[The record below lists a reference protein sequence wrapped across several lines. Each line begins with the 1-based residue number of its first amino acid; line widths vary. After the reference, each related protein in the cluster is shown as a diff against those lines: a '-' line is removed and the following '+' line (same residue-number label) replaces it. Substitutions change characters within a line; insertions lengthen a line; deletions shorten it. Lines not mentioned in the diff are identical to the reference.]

1 MAVPFSLPG
10 RRTSHQ
16 SLRCIRSIRGAAIS
30 TLCGGCP
37 SPCNESENDVMSESL
52 PPVINQPSPASAQ
65 TIPGQIPAVQTLGLT
80 RTYGTMMALNAL
92 DLTVQQGDLFGFIGS
107 NGAGKTTTLRI
118 LATFLAPTAGQAL
131 VLGHDVGRDA
141 DAVRHVI
148 GYMPDFFGVYKDMEV
163 TEYLDFF
170 GACYKIPT
178 AQREKTVNDVL
189 ELVGLSEK
197 KGALIGALS
206 RGMQQRLGL
215 ARVLIHDPQ
224 LLLLDEP
231 ASGLDPRAR
240 IEMMAILQELQ
251 RLGKTIIISS
261 HILSELQTL
270 CNRVAIIEKGKLI
283 YSGPV
288 QGVRD
293 QMAQGRVVWVRVS
306 SDQPHAIQLL
316 KTRPEVSEVSTVDG
330 EIKIT
335 LSNHDID
342 HSIIADVLVRGG
354 ARLIELR
361 EDEIGLEEVFMRVT
375 RGETQ

>member
-1 MAVPFSLPG
+1 MNA
-10 RRTSHQ
+10 
-16 SLRCIRSIRGAAIS
+16 
-30 TLCGGCP
+30 
-37 SPCNESENDVMSESL
+37 
-52 PPVINQPSPASAQ
+52 PP
-65 TIPGQIPAVQTLGLT
+65 IPAVQTFGLT
-80 RTYGTMMALNAL
+80 RLYGNITALDRL
-92 DLTVQQGDLFGFIGS
+92 DLTVHQGDLFGFIGS
-107 NGAGKTTTLRI
+107 NGAGKTTTLRL
-118 LATFLAPTAGQAL
+118 LATFLAPSAGTAQIL
-131 VLGHDVGRDA
+131 GRDLLREA
-141 DAVRHVI
+141 DSVRHVI

-189 ELVGLSEK
+189 ELVGLTEK

-270 CNRVAIIEKGKLI
+270 CNRVAIIEKGRLI
-283 YSGPV
+283 YSGAV

-293 QMAQGRVVWVRVS
+293 QMSQGRVVWVRVS
-306 SDQPHAIQLL
+306 SEPAQALELL
-316 KTRPEVSEVSTVDG
+316 KARKEIAEAAVTDG
-330 EIKIT
+330 EIKVT
-335 LSNHDID
+335 LAGPDIE
-342 HSIIADVLVRGG
+342 HSIVADILVQGG
-354 ARLIELR
+354 AKLIELR
-361 EDEIGLEEVFMRVT
+361 EDEIGLEEVFMSVT

>member
-1 MAVPFSLPG
+1 MEA
-10 RRTSHQ
+10 
-16 SLRCIRSIRGAAIS
+16 
-30 TLCGGCP
+30 
-37 SPCNESENDVMSESL
+37 
-52 PPVINQPSPASAQ
+52 PP
-65 TIPGQIPAVQTLGLT
+65 IPAVQTHGLT
-80 RTYGTMMALNAL
+80 RMYGAMAALSDLN
-92 DLTVQQGDLFGFIGS
+92 LTVNKGDLFGFIGS

-118 LATFLAPTAGQAL
+118 LATFLAPSGGRAE
-131 VLGHDVGRDA
+131 VLGHDVVRDA

-170 GACYKIPT
+170 GACYKIPS

-189 ELVGLSEK
+189 ELVGLTEK
-197 KGALIGALS
+197 RGAIIGALS

-240 IEMMAILQELQ
+240 IEVMAILQELQ

-261 HILSELQTL
+261 HILSELQSL

-293 QMAQGRVVWVRVS
+293 QMSSGLVCWVRVG
-306 SDQPHAIQLL
+306 SDTEQAVALL
-316 KTRPEVSEVSTVDG
+316 KAQPEVAEISRVDG
-330 EIKIT
+330 QMKVT
-335 LSNHDID
+335 LANHDTD
-342 HSIIADVLVRGG
+342 PSFLADTLIRGG
-354 ARLIELR
+354 AKLTGLW
-361 EDEIGLEEVFMRVT
+361 EDELGLDEVFLRVT

>member
-1 MAVPFSLPG
+1 M
-10 RRTSHQ
+10 
-16 SLRCIRSIRGAAIS
+16 
-30 TLCGGCP
+30 
-37 SPCNESENDVMSESL
+37 NEA
-52 PPVINQPSPASAQ
+52 PP
-65 TIPGQIPAVQTLGLT
+65 IPAVQTFGLT
-80 RTYGTMMALNAL
+80 RTYGTLSALSAL
-92 DLTVQQGDLFGFIGS
+92 DLVVNKGDLFGFIGS

-118 LATFLAPTAGQAL
+118 LATFLAPSAGTAQI
-131 VLGHDVGRDA
+131 LGHDVIRDA

-293 QMAQGRVVWVRVS
+293 QMSQGRVVWARVL
-306 SDQPHAIQLL
+306 SDHDKALELL
-316 KTRPEVSEVSTVDG
+316 KTRAEFSEVTTVDG

-335 LSNHDID
+335 LADSDGD
-342 HSIIADVLVRGG
+342 HSIVADVLVRGG
-354 ARLIELR
+354 AKLLELR
-361 EDEIGLEEVFMRVT
+361 EDQIGLEEVFMRVT

>member
-1 MAVPFSLPG
+1 MTTETAS
-10 RRTSHQ
+10 T
-16 SLRCIRSIRGAAIS
+16 AAA
-30 TLCGGCP
+30 TAA
-37 SPCNESENDVMSESL
+37 
-52 PPVINQPSPASAQ
+52 PPV
-65 TIPGQIPAVQTLGLT
+65 PAVQTNGLT
-80 RTYGTMMALNAL
+80 RTYGAMTALSSL
-92 DLTVQQGDLFGFIGS
+92 DLTVQRGDLFGFIGS

-118 LATFLAPTAGQAL
+118 LATFLAPSAGTATI
-131 VLGHDVGRDA
+131 LGHDVVRDA

-293 QMAQGRVVWVRVS
+293 QMASGTIYWVTVRGDAS
-306 SDQPHAIQLL
+306 QALQLL
-316 KTRPEVSEVSTVDG
+316 K
-330 EIKIT
+330 
-335 LSNHDID
+335 
-342 HSIIADVLVRGG
+342 
-354 ARLIELR
+354 AR
-361 EDEIGLEEVFMRVT
+361 EEVA
-375 RGETQ
+375 EAI

>member
-1 MAVPFSLPG
+1 MV
-10 RRTSHQ
+10 
-16 SLRCIRSIRGAAIS
+16 
-30 TLCGGCP
+30 
-37 SPCNESENDVMSESL
+37 
-52 PPVINQPSPASAQ
+52 
-65 TIPGQIPAVQTLGLT
+65 
-80 RTYGTMMALNAL
+80 ALNTL
-92 DLTVQQGDLFGFIGS
+92 DLTVNQGDLFGFIGS

-131 VLGHDVGRDA
+131 VLGHDVVRDA

-215 ARVLIHDPQ
+215 ARVLIHDPKV
-224 LLLLDEP
+224 LLLDEP

-251 RLGKTIIISS
+251 RMGKTIIISS

-270 CNRVAIIEKGKLI
+270 CNRVAIIERGKLI
-283 YSGPV
+283 YAGPV

-293 QMAQGRVVWVRVS
+293 QAASGRVLRVKVS
-306 SDQPHAIQLL
+306 SDPGSAIELL
-316 KTRPEVSEVSTVDG
+316 KVRPEVRAAEAEADH
-330 EIKIT
+330 IKVT
-335 LSNHDID
+335 LVNHDID
-342 HSIIADVLVRGG
+342 HSIIAETLVHGG

-361 EDEIGLEEVFMRVT
+361 EDELGLEEVFLRVT
-375 RGETQ
+375 RGDTQ

>member
-1 MAVPFSLPG
+1 MFGSL
-10 RRTSHQ
+10 
-16 SLRCIRSIRGAAIS
+16 AA
-30 TLCGGCP
+30 
-37 SPCNESENDVMSESL
+37 
-52 PPVINQPSPASAQ
+52 
-65 TIPGQIPAVQTLGLT
+65 LT
-80 RTYGTMMALNAL
+80 DLN
-92 DLTVQQGDLFGFIGS
+92 LTVNRGDLFGFIGS

-118 LATFLAPTAGQAL
+118 LSTFLTPTAGTAQIM
-131 VLGHDVGRDA
+131 GHDVVKEA

-178 AQREKTVNDVL
+178 KKREQTVSDVL

-215 ARVLIHDPQ
+215 ARVLIHDPA

-240 IEMMAILQELQ
+240 IELLAILQEL
-251 RLGKTIIISS
+251 RRMGKTIIISS
-261 HILSELQTL
+261 HILRELETL
-270 CNRVAIIEKGKLI
+270 CNRVAIIEKGRMI

-293 QMAQGRVVWVRVS
+293 QMSPSRIVWVRVAGDS
-306 SDQPHAIQLL
+306 APAAELL
-316 KTRPEVSEVSTVDG
+316 RARPEITEVKPVDH
-330 EIKIT
+330 ELKIT
-335 LSNHDID
+335 LAGADTD
-342 HSIIADVLVRGG
+342 QSIIAEVLVHGG
-354 ARLIELR
+354 MKLLELR
-361 EDEIGLEEVFMRVT
+361 EDEIGLEEVFLRVT
-375 RGETQ
+375 RGDTQ

>member
-1 MAVPFSLPG
+1 M
-10 RRTSHQ
+10 
-16 SLRCIRSIRGAAIS
+16 
-30 TLCGGCP
+30 
-37 SPCNESENDVMSESL
+37 
-52 PPVINQPSPASAQ
+52 
-65 TIPGQIPAVQTLGLT
+65 
-80 RTYGTMMALNAL
+80 YGSMVALSNL
-92 DLTVQQGDLFGFIGS
+92 NLTVNRGDLFGFIGS

-118 LATFLAPTAGQAL
+118 LATFLAPSSGKAE
-131 VLGHDVGRDA
+131 VLGHDVVRDA
-141 DAVRHVI
+141 DAVRHTI

-170 GACYKIPT
+170 GACYKIPS

-189 ELVGLSEK
+189 ELVGLTEK
-197 KGALIGALS
+197 RGALIGALS

-293 QMAQGRVVWVRVS
+293 QM
-306 SDQPHAIQLL
+306 
-316 KTRPEVSEVSTVDG
+316 
-330 EIKIT
+330 
-335 LSNHDID
+335 SNGQTYW
-342 HSIIADVLVRGG
+342 VLVNGDTSKAMEILKGRKEVQQVEPADGQLKVTFGNDVDPSFLAEALVHGG
-354 ARLIELR
+354 VRIKGLW
-361 EDEIGLEEVFMRVT
+361 EDELGLEEVFLRVT

>member
-1 MAVPFSLPG
+1 
-10 RRTSHQ
+10 
-16 SLRCIRSIRGAAIS
+16 
-30 TLCGGCP
+30 
-37 SPCNESENDVMSESL
+37 MSA
-52 PPVINQPSPASAQ
+52 PPL
-65 TIPGQIPAVQTLGLT
+65 PAVQTLGLT
-80 RTYGTMMALNAL
+80 RTYGTMVALNAL
-92 DLTVQQGDLFGFIGS
+92 DLTVNQGDLFGFIGS

-118 LATFLAPTAGQAL
+118 LATFLAPTAGQAI
-131 VLGHDVGRDA
+131 VLGHDVVGDA

-189 ELVGLSEK
+189 ELVGLTEK

-215 ARVLIHDPQ
+215 ARVLIHDPKV
-224 LLLLDEP
+224 LLLDEP

-251 RLGKTIIISS
+251 RMGKTIIISS
-261 HILSELQTL
+261 HILSELETL
-270 CNRVAIIEKGKLI
+270 CNRVAIIERGKLI
-283 YSGPV
+283 YAGPV

-293 QMAQGRVVWVRVS
+293 HASTGRVVWVKVS
-306 SDQPHAIQLL
+306 SDQNHAIELL
-316 KTRPEVSEVSTVDG
+316 RARPEVSAAEAEDG
-330 EIKIT
+330 HVKIT
-335 LSNHDID
+335 LVNHDTD
-342 HSIIADVLVRGG
+342 HSIVAETLVQGG
-354 ARLIELR
+354 ARLTELR
-361 EDEIGLEEVFMRVT
+361 EDQLGLEEVFLRVT

>member
-1 MAVPFSLPG
+1 M
-10 RRTSHQ
+10 
-16 SLRCIRSIRGAAIS
+16 S
-30 TLCGGCP
+30 TDTQPP
-37 SPCNESENDVMSESL
+37 SP
-52 PPVINQPSPASAQ
+52 PPAPPPQPAGPA
-65 TIPGQIPAVQTLGLT
+65 PAVQTQGLT
-80 RTYGTMMALNAL
+80 RLYGNIAALDKL
-92 DLTVQQGDLFGFIGS
+92 DLTVHKGDLFGFIGS

-118 LATFLAPTAGQAL
+118 LATFLAPSAGTAE
-131 VLGHDVGRDA
+131 VLGQDVVREA

-170 GACYKIPT
+170 GACYKIPSS
-178 AQREKTVNDVL
+178 QREKTVSDVL

-197 KGALIGALS
+197 KGFLIGALS

-240 IEMMAILQELQ
+240 IEMMAVLQELQ

-293 QMAQGRVVWVRVS
+293 QVSQNRVMWVKVA
-306 SDQPHAIQLL
+306 SDQVQAIELL
-316 KTRPEVSEVSTVDG
+316 KARPEITEVTAVDG
-330 EIKIT
+330 EIKVT
-335 LSNHDID
+335 LASLDTD
-342 HSIIADVLVRGG
+342 HSIVAEALVRGG
-354 ARLIELR
+354 AKLTELR

>member
-1 MAVPFSLPG
+1 
-10 RRTSHQ
+10 
-16 SLRCIRSIRGAAIS
+16 
-30 TLCGGCP
+30 
-37 SPCNESENDVMSESL
+37 MSEQS
-52 PPVINQPSPASAQ
+52 PPL
-65 TIPGQIPAVQTLGLT
+65 PAVQTSGLT
-80 RTYGTMMALNAL
+80 RMYGNIAALYGL
-92 DLTVQQGDLFGFIGS
+92 DLVVNKGDLFGFIGS

-118 LATFLAPTAGQAL
+118 LATFLAPSAGSAR
-131 VLGHDVGRDA
+131 VLGYDVVRNA
-141 DAVRHVI
+141 DEVRHVI

-224 LLLLDEP
+224 VLLLDEP

-283 YSGPV
+283 YAGPV

-293 QMAQGRVVWVRVS
+293 QMSTGRTIWVRVS
-306 SDQPHAIQLL
+306 ADQNRAIEIL
-316 KTRPEVSEVSTVDG
+316 KARPEVTEAVAVDG
-330 EIKIT
+330 RLRIT
-335 LSNHDID
+335 MLDHESDLSI
-342 HSIIADVLVRGG
+342 V
-354 ARLIELR
+354 
-361 EDEIGLEEVFMRVT
+361 
-375 RGETQ
+375 

>member
-1 MAVPFSLPG
+1 MNPADVP
-10 RRTSHQ
+10 
-16 SLRCIRSIRGAAIS
+16 
-30 TLCGGCP
+30 
-37 SPCNESENDVMSESL
+37 
-52 PPVINQPSPASAQ
+52 PPL
-65 TIPGQIPAVQTLGLT
+65 PAVRTTGLT
-80 RTYGTMMALNAL
+80 RAFGSMTALDSL
-92 DLTVQQGDLFGFIGS
+92 DLTILRGDLFGFIGS

-118 LATFLAPTAGQAL
+118 LATFLAPSAGAAQ
-131 VLGHDVGRDA
+131 VLGHDVVRDA

-178 AQREKTVNDVL
+178 AQREKTVSDVL
-189 ELVGLSEK
+189 ELVGLDEK

-224 LLLLDEP
+224 VLLLDEP

-251 RLGKTIIISS
+251 KMGKTIIISS

-270 CNRVAIIEKGKLI
+270 CNRVAIIEKGRLI

-293 QMAQGRVVWVRVS
+293 QIASGRIFWARVAG
-306 SDQPHAIQLL
+306 DQVGALELL
-316 KTRPEVSEVSTVDG
+316 KARPEISEAVALDG

-335 LSNHDID
+335 LLD
-342 HSIIADVLVRGG
+342 HEADPSVVAEVLVRGG
-354 ARLIELR
+354 AKLVGLR
-361 EDEIGLEEVFMRVT
+361 EDELGLEEVFLRVT

>member
-1 MAVPFSLPG
+1 MSSTAVPP
-10 RRTSHQ
+10 
-16 SLRCIRSIRGAAIS
+16 
-30 TLCGGCP
+30 
-37 SPCNESENDVMSESL
+37 
-52 PPVINQPSPASAQ
+52 
-65 TIPGQIPAVQTLGLT
+65 IPAVETLKLT
-80 RTYGTMMALNAL
+80 RLYGRMVALSSL
-92 DLTVQQGDLFGFIGS
+92 DLTVLRGDLFGFIGS

-118 LATFLAPTAGQAL
+118 LATFLAPSAGTAR
-131 VLGHDVGRDA
+131 VLGHDVVREA

-178 AQREKTVNDVL
+178 AQREKTVSDVL

-197 KGALIGALS
+197 KGSLIGALS

-251 RLGKTIIISS
+251 KMGKTIIISS
-261 HILSELQTL
+261 HILSELETL

-283 YSGPV
+283 YTGPV

-293 QMAQGRVVWVRVS
+293 QMSTGRVLWVRVAT
-306 SDQPHAIQLL
+306 DPQRAIELL
-316 KTRPEVSEVSTVDG
+316 KARPEVASAEAKDG
-330 EIKIT
+330 QVKIT
-335 LSNHDID
+335 LAD
-342 HSIIADVLVRGG
+342 HETDHRIVAETLVHGG
-354 ARLIELR
+354 AKLLELR
-361 EDEIGLEEVFMRVT
+361 EDEVGLEEVFMRVT

>member
-1 MAVPFSLPG
+1 M
-10 RRTSHQ
+10 
-16 SLRCIRSIRGAAIS
+16 
-30 TLCGGCP
+30 
-37 SPCNESENDVMSESL
+37 SENPLKFSAPTAGPTP
-52 PPVINQPSPASAQ
+52 PPV
-65 TIPGQIPAVQTLGLT
+65 PAVQTFGLS
-80 RTYGTMMALNAL
+80 RVYGTMTALSNL
-92 DLTVQQGDLFGFIGS
+92 DLTVNRADLFGFIGS

-118 LATFLAPTAGQAL
+118 LATFLTPSSGRAE
-131 VLGHDVGRDA
+131 VLGHDVVRDA
-141 DAVRHVI
+141 DRVRHLI

-170 GACYKIPT
+170 GACYKIP
-178 AQREKTVNDVL
+178 ANVREKTVADVL

-197 KGALIGALS
+197 KGSLIGALS

-251 RLGKTIIISS
+251 RMGKTIIISS

-270 CNRVAIIEKGKLI
+270 CNRCAIIERGRLI

-288 QGVRD
+288 QGVRSD
-293 QMAQGRVVWVRVS
+293 AHPGRVFPVRVAGELS
-306 SDQPHAIQLL
+306 RALEILRA
-316 KTRPEVSEVSTVDG
+316 RPEVVESMEEDG
-330 EIKIT
+330 HLRVVVRE
-335 LSNHDID
+335 DQ
-342 HSIIADVLVRGG
+342 ADAGLVADALVRGG

-361 EDEIGLEEVFMRVT
+361 EEELGLEEVFLQVT
-375 RGETQ
+375 KGETQ

>member
-1 MAVPFSLPG
+1 MTAP
-10 RRTSHQ
+10 T
-16 SLRCIRSIRGAAIS
+16 
-30 TLCGGCP
+30 
-37 SPCNESENDVMSESL
+37 
-52 PPVINQPSPASAQ
+52 PP
-65 TIPGQIPAVQTLGLT
+65 TPAVQTFELT
-80 RTYGTMMALNAL
+80 RTYGSLAALSGLN
-92 DLTVQQGDLFGFIGS
+92 LTVNTGDLFGFIGS

-118 LATFLAPTAGQAL
+118 LATFLAPSAGTAQI
-131 VLGHDVGRDA
+131 LGHDVVRDA

-197 KGALIGALS
+197 RGALIGALS

-215 ARVLIHDPQ
+215 ARVLIHDPR

-283 YSGPV
+283 YSGAV

-293 QMAQGRVVWVRVS
+293 QMSPGRIVWVRVS
-306 SDQPHAIQLL
+306 SDTAKAIELL
-316 KTRPEVSEVSTVDG
+316 KARSEVAEVASVDG
-330 EIKIT
+330 EIKVT
-335 LSNHDID
+335 LASPDTD
-342 HSIIADVLVRGG
+342 HSIVAEALVQGG
-354 ARLIELR
+354 AKLTELR
-361 EDEIGLEEVFMRVT
+361 EDELGLEEVFMRVT

>member
-1 MAVPFSLPG
+1 MEATATAS
-10 RRTSHQ
+10 TSPEP
-16 SLRCIRSIRGAAIS
+16 RIANA
-30 TLCGGCP
+30 
-37 SPCNESENDVMSESL
+37 
-52 PPVINQPSPASAQ
+52 PPV
-65 TIPGQIPAVQTLGLT
+65 PAVQTSGLT
-80 RTYGTMMALNAL
+80 RTYGTMTALSNL
-92 DLTVQQGDLFGFIGS
+92 DLTVQRGDLFGFIGS

-118 LATFLAPTAGQAL
+118 LATFLAPSAGQAY
-131 VLGHDVGRDA
+131 VLGHDVVRDA

-178 AQREKTVNDVL
+178 AQREKTVSDVL

-251 RLGKTIIISS
+251 RMGKTIIISS

-270 CNRVAIIEKGKLI
+270 CNRVAIIERGQLI

-288 QGVRD
+288 QGVT
-293 QMAQGRVVWVRVS
+293 QQLSETRVMWAKVPFE
-306 SDQPHAIQLL
+306 QHARALELL
-316 KTRPEVSEVSTVDG
+316 RTRPEVRAVE
-330 EIKIT
+330 EIEERIKVT
-335 LSNHDID
+335 MLAHDTD
-342 HSIIADVLVRGG
+342 PSIISETLVHGG
-354 ARLIELR
+354 VKLKGLR

-375 RGETQ
+375 KGETQ

>member
-1 MAVPFSLPG
+1 METTVTP
-10 RRTSHQ
+10 Q
-16 SLRCIRSIRGAAIS
+16 QGAPETRA
-30 TLCGGCP
+30 P
-37 SPCNESENDVMSESL
+37 SA
-52 PPVINQPSPASAQ
+52 PPV
-65 TIPGQIPAVQTLGLT
+65 PAVQTNGLT
-80 RTYGTMMALNAL
+80 RTYGTMVALSNL
-92 DLTVQQGDLFGFIGS
+92 NLTVNRGDLFGFIGS

-118 LATFLAPTAGQAL
+118 LATFLAPSGGRAE
-131 VLGHDVGRDA
+131 VLGHDVVRDA

-170 GACYKIPT
+170 GACYKIP
-178 AQREKTVNDVL
+178 AAKREKTVNDVL

-197 KGALIGALS
+197 RGALIGALS

-283 YSGPV
+283 YSGSV

-293 QMAQGRVVWVRVS
+293 QMSNGQVYWVLVNGDTSKAMEILKARKEV
-306 SDQPHAIQLL
+306 QQVEPAEGQL
-316 KTRPEVSEVSTVDG
+316 KVTFAN
-330 EIKIT
+330 EIDP
-335 LSNHDID
+335 SF
-342 HSIIADVLVRGG
+342 IADALVHGG
-354 ARLIELR
+354 VRIKGLW
-361 EDEIGLEEVFMRVT
+361 EDELGLEEVFLRV
-375 RGETQ
+375 

>member
-1 MAVPFSLPG
+1 MNSDAPPP
-10 RRTSHQ
+10 
-16 SLRCIRSIRGAAIS
+16 AAA
-30 TLCGGCP
+30 
-37 SPCNESENDVMSESL
+37 
-52 PPVINQPSPASAQ
+52 PPV
-65 TIPGQIPAVQTLGLT
+65 PAVRTTALT
-80 RTYGTMMALNAL
+80 RAYGPMLALNSL
-92 DLTVQQGDLFGFIGS
+92 DLIVNRGDLFGFIGS

-118 LATFLAPTAGQAL
+118 LATFLAPTSGQAS
-131 VLGHDVGRDA
+131 VLGHDVVRDA

-170 GACYKIPT
+170 GACYKIPA

-293 QMAQGRVVWVRVS
+293 QMAGGRVVWVRVAA
-306 SDQPHAIQLL
+306 DADRAVELL
-316 KTRPEVSEVSTVDG
+316 KACTGVAQVAPVDG
-330 EIKIT
+330 RIKVE
-335 LSNHDID
+335 LKDHDTD
-342 HSIIADVLVRGG
+342 HSFVADTLVRAGLKLTG
-354 ARLIELR
+354 LQ
-361 EDEIGLEEVFMRVT
+361 EDELGLEEVFLRVT

>member
-1 MAVPFSLPG
+1 MEP
-10 RRTSHQ
+10 T
-16 SLRCIRSIRGAAIS
+16 
-30 TLCGGCP
+30 
-37 SPCNESENDVMSESL
+37 
-52 PPVINQPSPASAQ
+52 
-65 TIPGQIPAVQTLGLT
+65 PAVQTFNLT
-80 RTYGTMMALNAL
+80 RLYGDTVALNNLSLSVNRA
-92 DLTVQQGDLFGFIGS
+92 DLFGFIGS

-118 LATFLAPTAGQAL
+118 LATFLAPSSGSAE
-131 VLGHDVGRDA
+131 VMGHDVVRDA

-170 GACYKIPT
+170 GACYKIPSS
-178 AQREKTVNDVL
+178 QREKTVNDVL

-197 KGALIGALS
+197 RGALIGALS

-224 LLLLDEP
+224 VLLLDEP

-293 QMAQGRVVWVRVS
+293 QMAAGRIVWVRVGGEA
-306 SDQPHAIQLL
+306 DQAIQLL
-316 KTRPEVSEVSTVDG
+316 KGRSEVSEADQADG
-330 EIKIT
+330 RIKVT
-335 LSNHDID
+335 LTSHEID
-342 HSIIADVLVRGG
+342 HSIVADALVRGG
-354 ARLIELR
+354 AKLLELR
-361 EDEIGLEEVFMRVT
+361 EDELGLEEVFLRVT
-375 RGETQ
+375 KGETQ

>member
-1 MAVPFSLPG
+1 
-10 RRTSHQ
+10 
-16 SLRCIRSIRGAAIS
+16 
-30 TLCGGCP
+30 
-37 SPCNESENDVMSESL
+37 
-52 PPVINQPSPASAQ
+52 
-65 TIPGQIPAVQTLGLT
+65 
-80 RTYGTMMALNAL
+80 
-92 DLTVQQGDLFGFIGS
+92 LTVNRGDLFGFIGS

-118 LATFLAPTAGQAL
+118 LATFLAPSGGKAEI
-131 VLGHDVGRDA
+131 LGHDVVQDA
-141 DAVRHVI
+141 DRVRHII

-170 GACYKIPT
+170 GACYKIPS

-251 RLGKTIIISS
+251 RMGKTIIISS

-293 QMAQGRVVWVRVS
+293 QMGTGHIYWVKVAS
-306 SDQPHAIQLL
+306 EPDKAIGLL
-316 KTRPEVSEVSTVDG
+316 KGHPNVSEIEQVDG
-330 EIKIT
+330 QMKVT
-335 LSNHDID
+335 LASHDTD
-342 HSIIADVLVRGG
+342 PSFLAETLVNGG
-354 ARLIELR
+354 ARVTGLWEEEL
-361 EDEIGLEEVFMRVT
+361 GLEEVFMRVT

>member
-1 MAVPFSLPG
+1 MDA
-10 RRTSHQ
+10 
-16 SLRCIRSIRGAAIS
+16 
-30 TLCGGCP
+30 
-37 SPCNESENDVMSESL
+37 
-52 PPVINQPSPASAQ
+52 PP
-65 TIPGQIPAVQTLGLT
+65 IPAVQTHGLT
-80 RTYGTMMALNAL
+80 RMYGNMAALSGL
-92 DLTVQQGDLFGFIGS
+92 DLTVNRGDLFGFIGS

-118 LATFLAPTAGQAL
+118 LATFLAPSAGSAI
-131 VLGHDVGRDA
+131 VLGHDVVRDA

-197 KGALIGALS
+197 KGSLIGALS

-270 CNRVAIIEKGKLI
+270 CNRVAIIEKGRLI

-293 QMAQGRVVWVRVS
+293 QMSQGRVVWVRVS
-306 SDQPHAIQLL
+306 SDQSQAIQLL
-316 KTRPEVSEVSTVDG
+316 KSRSEVSEVAPVDG

-335 LSNHDID
+335 LASHDID
-342 HSIIADVLVRGG
+342 HSIVADVLVRGG
-354 ARLIELR
+354 AKLIELR

>member
-1 MAVPFSLPG
+1 MPPP
-10 RRTSHQ
+10 
-16 SLRCIRSIRGAAIS
+16 AA
-30 TLCGGCP
+30 
-37 SPCNESENDVMSESL
+37 
-52 PPVINQPSPASAQ
+52 PAQLA
-65 TIPGQIPAVQTLGLT
+65 AVQTFGLT
-80 RTYGTMMALNAL
+80 RTYGNLAALSGL
-92 DLTVQQGDLFGFIGS
+92 DLTVNQGDLFGFIGS

-118 LATFLAPTAGQAL
+118 LATFLARSAGRAQIF
-131 VLGHDVGRDA
+131 GYDVVSNA

-178 AQREKTVNDVL
+178 AQREKTVGDVL

-215 ARVLIHDPQ
+215 ARVLIHDPR

-240 IEMMAILQELQ
+240 IEMMAVLQELQ

-270 CNRVAIIEKGKLI
+270 CNRVAIIEKGRLI

-293 QMAQGRVVWVRVS
+293 QMSQGRVIWVRVAG
-306 SDQPHAIQLL
+306 DEARAIDVLR
-316 KTRPEVSEVSTVDG
+316 TCPEISEASPVDG
-330 EIKIT
+330 KIKVT
-335 LSNHDID
+335 MAALDGD
-342 HSIIADVLVRGG
+342 HSIVADVLVRGG
-354 ARLIELR
+354 AKLVELR

-375 RGETQ
+375 KGETQ

>member
-1 MAVPFSLPG
+1 MDA
-10 RRTSHQ
+10 
-16 SLRCIRSIRGAAIS
+16 
-30 TLCGGCP
+30 
-37 SPCNESENDVMSESL
+37 
-52 PPVINQPSPASAQ
+52 PP
-65 TIPGQIPAVQTLGLT
+65 IPAVATTGLT
-80 RTYGTMMALNAL
+80 RLYGAMTALDSL
-92 DLTVQQGDLFGFIGS
+92 DLTINQGDLFGFIGS

-118 LATFLAPTAGQAL
+118 LATFLAPSAGTAKI
-131 VLGHDVGRDA
+131 LGHDVVRDA

-178 AQREKTVNDVL
+178 VQREKTVGDVL
-189 ELVGLSEK
+189 ELVGLTEK
-197 KGALIGALS
+197 RGAIIGALS

-215 ARVLIHDPQ
+215 ARVLIHDPK

-293 QMAQGRVVWVRVS
+293 QMSTGLTYWVLPKGNPAAALAHCRRSAENHFRGRRRGRPDQGHLCQPRHRPLHSWPKPWCAAASNSPACGRTNSAWKKS
-306 SDQPHAIQLL
+306 SCASPAA
-316 KTRPEVSEVSTVDG
+316 KRNN
-330 EIKIT
+330 
-335 LSNHDID
+335 LS
-342 HSIIADVLVRGG
+342 SR
-354 ARLIELR
+354 
-361 EDEIGLEEVFMRVT
+361 
-375 RGETQ
+375 

>member
-1 MAVPFSLPG
+1 MN
-10 RRTSHQ
+10 T
-16 SLRCIRSIRGAAIS
+16 
-30 TLCGGCP
+30 
-37 SPCNESENDVMSESL
+37 
-52 PPVINQPSPASAQ
+52 PPVIPA
-65 TIPGQIPAVQTLGLT
+65 PPVPAVQTFGLT
-80 RTYGTMMALNAL
+80 RTYGNIAALSGL
-92 DLTVQQGDLFGFIGS
+92 DLTVNKGDLFGFIGS
-107 NGAGKTTTLRI
+107 NGAGKTTTLRN
-118 LATFLAPTAGQAL
+118 LATFLSPSAGKAE
-131 VLGHDVGRDA
+131 VLGHDVVHDA
-141 DAVRHVI
+141 DRVRHII

-170 GACYKIPT
+170 GACYKIPS

-261 HILSELQTL
+261 HIQSELQTQSI
-270 CNRVAIIEKGKLI
+270 RVAIIEKGRLI

-293 QMAQGRVVWVRVS
+293 QMSNGQVYWITVS
-306 SDQPHAIQLL
+306 GDSAKALEIL
-316 KTRPEVSEVSTVDG
+316 KKRPEVQEVAPSDG
-330 EIKIT
+330 QLKVT
-335 LSNHDID
+335 FGNDID
-342 HSIIADVLVRGG
+342 PGFLAEALVQG
-354 ARLIELR
+354 
-361 EDEIGLEEVFMRVT
+361 
-375 RGETQ
+375 

>member
-1 MAVPFSLPG
+1 MEA
-10 RRTSHQ
+10 TS
-16 SLRCIRSIRGAAIS
+16 A
-30 TLCGGCP
+30 P
-37 SPCNESENDVMSESL
+37 SSATQPPTIHA
-52 PPVINQPSPASAQ
+52 PPV
-65 TIPGQIPAVQTLGLT
+65 PAVQTTGLT
-80 RTYGTMMALNAL
+80 RTYGAMTALNAL
-92 DLTVQQGDLFGFIGS
+92 DLTVQRGDLFGFIGS

-118 LATFLAPTAGQAL
+118 LATFLAPSSGQAY
-131 VLGHDVGRDA
+131 VLGHDVVRDA

-178 AQREKTVNDVL
+178 AQREKTVADVL

-251 RLGKTIIISS
+251 RMGKTIIISS

-270 CNRVAIIEKGKLI
+270 CNRVAIIEKGRLI

-288 QGVRD
+288 TGVTQQLSETRIMWAKVPAE
-293 QMAQGRVVWVRVS
+293 QHVR
-306 SDQPHAIQLL
+306 AIELL
-316 KTRPEVSEVSTVDG
+316 RARPEVREV
-330 EIKIT
+330 EELQERIKIV
-335 LSNHDID
+335 LQNHGTDP
-342 HSIIADVLVRGG
+342 SIISETLVLGG
-354 ARLIELR
+354 VKLKGLR

-375 RGETQ
+375 KGETQ

>member
-1 MAVPFSLPG
+1 
-10 RRTSHQ
+10 
-16 SLRCIRSIRGAAIS
+16 
-30 TLCGGCP
+30 
-37 SPCNESENDVMSESL
+37 MSDA
-52 PPVINQPSPASAQ
+52 PPL
-65 TIPGQIPAVQTLGLT
+65 PAVQTFGLT
-80 RTYGTMMALNAL
+80 RTYGSIAALSGL
-92 DLTVQQGDLFGFIGS
+92 DLTVNKGDLFGFIGS

-118 LATFLAPTAGQAL
+118 LATFLTPSAGRAS
-131 VLGHDVGRDA
+131 VLGFDVVRQA
-141 DAVRHVI
+141 DEVRHVI

-189 ELVGLSEK
+189 DLVGLTEK

-270 CNRVAIIEKGKLI
+270 CNRVAIIEKGRLI
-283 YSGPV
+283 YCGPV

-293 QMAQGRVVWVRVS
+293 QMAQGMVLWVRVAGDPEPS
-306 SDQPHAIQLL
+306 LQLL
-316 KTRPEVSEVSTVDG
+316 RQRPEITEAVLLEG
-330 EIKIT
+330 KIKVT
-335 LSNHDID
+335 LADHNTD
-342 HSIIADVLVRGG
+342 HSFIADVLVRGG
-354 ARLIELR
+354 AKLTGLR

-375 RGETQ
+375 RGDTQ

>member
-1 MAVPFSLPG
+1 MAIE
-10 RRTSHQ
+10 T
-16 SLRCIRSIRGAAIS
+16 
-30 TLCGGCP
+30 P
-37 SPCNESENDVMSESL
+37 SA
-52 PPVINQPSPASAQ
+52 PPA
-65 TIPGQIPAVQTLGLT
+65 IPAVQTTDLT
-80 RTYGTMMALNAL
+80 RMYGSMVALSNL
-92 DLTVQQGDLFGFIGS
+92 NLTVNRGDLFGFIGS

-118 LATFLAPTAGQAL
+118 LATFLAPSSGKAE
-131 VLGHDVGRDA
+131 VLGHDVVRDA
-141 DAVRHVI
+141 DAVRHTI

-170 GACYKIPT
+170 GACYKIPS

-189 ELVGLSEK
+189 ELVGLTEK
-197 KGALIGALS
+197 RGALIGALS

-293 QMAQGRVVWVRVS
+293 QMSNGQVYWVLVNGDTSKAMEILKARKEVQQVEPA
-306 SDQPHAIQLL
+306 DGQL
-316 KTRPEVSEVSTVDG
+316 KVTFA
-330 EIKIT
+330 
-335 LSNHDID
+335 NDID
-342 HSIIADVLVRGG
+342 PSFLADALVHGG
-354 ARLIELR
+354 VRIKGLW
-361 EDEIGLEEVFMRVT
+361 EDELGLEEVFLRVT

>member
-1 MAVPFSLPG
+1 MNA
-10 RRTSHQ
+10 
-16 SLRCIRSIRGAAIS
+16 
-30 TLCGGCP
+30 
-37 SPCNESENDVMSESL
+37 
-52 PPVINQPSPASAQ
+52 PP
-65 TIPGQIPAVQTLGLT
+65 IPAVQTFGLS
-80 RTYGTMMALNAL
+80 RLYGNITALDKL
-92 DLTVQQGDLFGFIGS
+92 DLTVNKGDLFGFIGS

-118 LATFLAPTAGQAL
+118 LATFLAPSAGTAQIL
-131 VLGHDVGRDA
+131 GRDLLKEA

-189 ELVGLSEK
+189 ELVGLTEK

-270 CNRVAIIEKGKLI
+270 CNRVAIIEKGRLI

-293 QMAQGRVVWVRVS
+293 QVSQGQVVWVRVS
-306 SDQPHAIQLL
+306 TEQNQAIDLL
-316 KTRPEVSEVSTVDG
+316 KARKEIAEVTAADG
-330 EIKIT
+330 EIKVT
-335 LSNHDID
+335 LAGPDVE
-342 HSIIADVLVRGG
+342 HSIVAEILVRGG
-354 ARLIELR
+354 AKLIELR